1 MFDRF
6 KSNEKQLTE
15 FATLL
20 GKMNVTDFMGL
31 AKLLEVH
38 VFDNDRKDEKGHPMP
53 RPGDAIIEDCIIAFD
68 QSNRKYRRDILT
80 IMRKAVK
87 NK

>member
-1 MFDRF
+1 MFDKF

-15 FATLL
+15 FAALL
-20 GKMNVTDFMGL
+20 GQMNVTDFMGL

-38 VFDNDRKDEKGHPMP
+38 VFDNDKKDENGHPMP
-53 RPGDAIIEDCIIAFD
+53 RSGEVIIEDCIIAFD
-68 QSNRKYRRDILT
+68 QSSRKYRRDILS

-87 NK
+87 AK

>member
-1 MFDRF
+1 MFDGL

-38 VFDNDRKDEKGHPMP
+38 VFDNNKKDEKGHPMP
-53 RPGDAIIEDCIIAFD
+53 RSGDAIIEDCIIAFD

-87 NK
+87 TK